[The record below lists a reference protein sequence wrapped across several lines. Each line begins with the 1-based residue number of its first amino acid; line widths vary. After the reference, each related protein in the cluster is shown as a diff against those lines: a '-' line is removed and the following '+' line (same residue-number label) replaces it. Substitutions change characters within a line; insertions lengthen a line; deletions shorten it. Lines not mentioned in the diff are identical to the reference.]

1 MLRVLDDIHMRVNDQ
16 LEQEIRMREE
26 TEEKLIR
33 LLEETCLRVER
44 RLQNQC

>member
-1 MLRVLDDIHMRVNDQ
+1 MLRFLDEIHARLDEQ

-26 TEEKLIR
+26 TEERLIQ

-44 RLQNQC
+44 SLHMA

>member
-1 MLRVLDDIHMRVNDQ
+1 MLRFLDEIHSRLDEQ

-26 TEEKLIR
+26 TEERLIR

-44 RLQNQC
+44 SLHSA

>member
-1 MLRVLDDIHMRVNDQ
+1 MINVLEDIHNRVNDQ

-44 RLQNQC
+44 SL

>member
-1 MLRVLDDIHMRVNDQ
+1 MFQILEDIHVRVNDQ

-44 RLQNQC
+44 SL

>member
-1 MLRVLDDIHMRVNDQ
+1 MLRFLDEIHARLDEQ

-26 TEEKLIR
+26 TEERLIR

-44 RLQNQC
+44 SLHNA

>member
-1 MLRVLDDIHMRVNDQ
+1 MLRILDEINDKVNDQ

-26 TEEKLIR
+26 TEERLIR

-44 RLQNQC
+44 SLHSQ